1 MGLLALYRAPES
13 NDGGYASERCIG
25 VPSGNMVYPTLEA
38 ATPPALVQTASAP
51 VLALD
56 IPAKGVAVLSPAKK
70 ISAQPLSAIS
80 DVTPETN
87 AASLGRPLTVPPL
100 SSPEEIRFTVT
111 PAPLAISSSQTK
123 PSVFRRSDT
132 FVLDASSA
140 EPFAQK
146 IAQNLN
152 PGQKPDLAPDPAP
165 ILTPAP
171 ATSAPATLSPTSP
184 VPASEPKTSSFVE
197 LSADRQEYDAAQ
209 RALTAVGNVLLN
221 YRNAELKADRIQTFA
236 LKKQAIAEGNV
247 ILTQGGQVL
256 QGDRLEY
263 QLDRERGIL
272 FKPRGIINLPSAGR
286 ETAAPTPGTRAVGSN
301 PLVGLKDS
309 LQQPTK
315 PSRLRAQEGIQRLR
329 FEADRIEFT
338 GQTWEA
344 VNIRITSDPFSP
356 PELEVRADQAA
367 LRRVSAQEDV
377 VTLKR
382 PRLVFDQ
389 RIAIPIPRSAI
400 VLSRARSNPFGV
412 DFGFDDRDRGGL
424 FLGRQFTP
432 ISNRKLT
439 LSITPQFF
447 LERAI
452 VDKGFDL
459 LSPDLYG
466 LSARLKSQL
475 SSKINFGAYVALRSV
490 DFTNLANNVR
500 AGLRLDRQI
509 GDNNLAFEAA
519 YRERIVNGSL
529 GEQTIQNRAGAIFSS
544 PTQTLGKTGIE
555 LNYRLAAELLTANTD
570 RFGGIDLVSLG
581 RIQGSASIQRAV
593 DLWRG
598 KTLPPTAT
606 EGMRYTPEPIQP
618 YVRIVGGLTG
628 VVSGYSNGDSQTSL
642 IGKIRIE
649 GQLGHF
655 SRPYLDYTGFF
666 VGFSQGVQI
675 GDSPFLFDRVIDRQV
690 VSAGFLQHVYG
701 PVRLGFQTSIN
712 LDTGEFF
719 NTDVI
724 LDYSRRTYGLT
735 LRYNPNLQVGS
746 IVFRINSFNWGS
758 NQDLLTSPEIGAVEA
773 GVGQTNPPF

>member
-1 MGLLALYRAPES
+1 MGLLALYCAAES
-13 NDGGYASERCIG
+13 NQGGCASERSIG

-51 VLALD
+51 VLALEIPAQD
-56 IPAKGVAVLSPAKK
+56 IPPKGLAALSPSK
-70 ISAQPLSAIS
+70 ISVQPLPALYNGTF
-80 DVTPETN
+80 VETPDTS
-87 AASLGRPLTVPPL
+87 AASLGGPLTIPPSL
-100 SSPEEIRFTVT
+100 SPAEVQFTVT
-111 PAPLAISSSQTK
+111 PAPRAIATQSAVSQAS
-123 PSVFRRSDT
+123 PGVFKRADALI
-132 FVLDASSA
+132 LDASAA
-140 EPFAQK
+140 EPFDQK
-146 IAQNLN
+146 TAQNLKIE
-152 PGQKPDLAPDPAP
+152 QRPDLAPNPDLAPAP
-165 ILTPAP
+165 QPNA
-171 ATSAPATLSPTSP
+171 
-184 VPASEPKTSSFVE
+184 SSFVE

-221 YRNAELKADRIQTFA
+221 YRNAELKADRIQTLA

-247 ILTQGGQVL
+247 TLTQGGQVL

-263 QLDRERGIL
+263 QLDKERGIL

-570 RFGGIDLVSLG
+570 RFGGIDLISLG

-773 GVGQTNPPF
+773 GVGQTNAPF

>member
-1 MGLLALYRAPES
+1 
-13 NDGGYASERCIG
+13 
-25 VPSGNMVYPTLEA
+25 MVYPTLEA
-38 ATPPALVQTASAP
+38 ATPPALVQTASASTP
-51 VLALD
+51 ILALD
-56 IPAKGVAVLSPAKK
+56 LPPKDAAASPSFQ
-70 ISAQPLSAIS
+70 ISAQPPPVIP
-80 DVTPETN
+80 DGTPATT
-87 AASLGRPLTVPPL
+87 ADSLGSPLAVP
-100 SSPEEIRFTVT
+100 SPPTEVQFSIT
-111 PAPLAISSSQTK
+111 PAPRAIASIQPSPPTFERSSAL
-123 PSVFRRSDT
+123 
-132 FVLDASSA
+132 VLDASSA
-140 EPFAQK
+140 HPFAQK
-146 IAQNLN
+146 TAQSLE
-152 PGQKPDLAPDPAP
+152 PERRPDLAPDLVPDPVPTTPTLPAP
-165 ILTPAP
+165 PAP
-171 ATSAPATLSPTSP
+171 NPPPT
-184 VPASEPKTSSFVE
+184 TSSFVE

-221 YRNAELKADRIQTFA
+221 YRNAQLKADRIQTLT

-247 ILTQGGQVL
+247 TLTQGGQIL

-263 QLDRERGIL
+263 QLDEERGIF

-286 ETAAPTPGTRAVGSN
+286 ETAAPTPGTAAVGNS

-309 LQQPTK
+309 LQRPTQPST
-315 PSRLRAQEGIQRLR
+315 PRAQDGIQRLR

-344 VNIRITSDPFSP
+344 INIRITSDPFSP

-377 VTLKR
+377 VTLRR

-389 RIAIPIPRSAI
+389 RIAVPIPRSTVI
-400 VLSRARSNPFGV
+400 LSRVRSNPFGL

-432 ISNRKLT
+432 ISNPKLT
-439 LSITPQFF
+439 LSVTPQFF

-475 SSKINFGAYVALRSV
+475 SPKLNFGAYVALRSV
-490 DFTNLANNVR
+490 DFTNLADNVR
-500 AGLRLDRQI
+500 AGLRFERPI
-509 GDNNLAFEAA
+509 GDNTLAFEAA

-529 GEQTIQNRAGAIFSS
+529 GEQNIQNRAGLIFDS

-555 LNYRLAAELLTANTD
+555 LNYRLAGELLTANTD

-581 RIQGSASIQRAV
+581 RVQGSASVQRAV

-598 KTLPPTAT
+598 TTLPPTAT
-606 EGMRYTPEPIQP
+606 EGMKYTPEPIQP
-618 YVRIVGGLTG
+618 YVRLVGKLTG

-642 IGKIRIE
+642 IGSIRFE

-675 GDSPFLFDRVIDRQV
+675 GESPFLFDRVIDRQV

-719 NTDVI
+719 NTDII

>member
-1 MGLLALYRAPES
+1 
-13 NDGGYASERCIG
+13 
-25 VPSGNMVYPTLEA
+25 MVYPTLEA

-56 IPAKGVAVLSPAKK
+56 IPAKGAAPLSPSKV
-70 ISAQPLSAIS
+70 SAQTQPAIS
-80 DVTPETN
+80 NVTSEETPETA
-87 AASLGRPLTVPPL
+87 AASLGGPLAIPP
-100 SSPEEIRFTVT
+100 SSSAEIRFTVT
-111 PAPLAISSSQTK
+111 PAPVAIATHQESASIQAD
-123 PSVFRRSDT
+123 PSAFKRFSPLI
-132 FVLDASSA
+132 LDASSA
-140 EPFAQK
+140 EPFARK
-146 IAQNLN
+146 TVQNLETE
-152 PGQKPDLAPDPAP
+152 QRPDLAPAPPLAPDPAP
-165 ILTPAP
+165 PLPASPTPAP
-171 ATSAPATLSPTSP
+171 Q
-184 VPASEPKTSSFVE
+184 PKNSSFVE

-221 YRNAELKADRIQTFA
+221 YRRAELKADRIQTFA

-247 ILTQGGQVL
+247 TLTQGGQAL

-263 QLDRERGIL
+263 LLDQERGIL

-286 ETAAPTPGTRAVGSN
+286 ETAAPTPGTTAVGSN

-309 LQQPTK
+309 LRRPTK
-315 PSRLRAQEGIQRLR
+315 PSPLRAQEGIQRLR
-329 FEADRIEFT
+329 FEADRIAFT

-356 PELEVRADQAA
+356 PELEVRADQAS

-389 RIAIPIPRSAI
+389 RIAVPIPRSAV

-432 ISNRKLT
+432 ISNRKFT
-439 LSITPQFF
+439 LSLTPQFF

-529 GEQTIQNRAGAIFSS
+529 GEQTIQNRAGLIFSS
-544 PTQTLGKTGIE
+544 PTQPIGKTGIE

-606 EGMRYTPEPIQP
+606 EGMKYTPEPIQP

-642 IGKIRIE
+642 IGKIRFE

-758 NQDLLTSPEIGAVEA
+758 NQDLLTSPEIGATEA
-773 GVGQTNPPF
+773 GVLQTNPPF